1 MHMYINSH
9 FFSSHLFIY
18 LLLSV
23 CMMCLKKVCV
33 HAADYVWKAEDNFVG
48 LVLLSPCGF
57 QGLNLGHQ
65 LAWQAPLSVEQ
76 SHWPYSVLLES
87 EHFPRIGTILKTI
100 ILCYFYRTWGSQLMH
115 PARSGHLSSINQLK
129 AKLKVGN
136 RKRRFIY
143 CGHVVEK

>member
-1 MHMYINSH
+1 MYDV
-9 FFSSHLFIY
+9 FEEG
-18 LLLSV
+18 V
-23 CMMCLKKVCV
+23 CA
-33 HAADYVWKAEDNFVG
+33 HTADYVWKAEDNFVG

-57 QGLNLGHQ
+57 QGLDLGHQ